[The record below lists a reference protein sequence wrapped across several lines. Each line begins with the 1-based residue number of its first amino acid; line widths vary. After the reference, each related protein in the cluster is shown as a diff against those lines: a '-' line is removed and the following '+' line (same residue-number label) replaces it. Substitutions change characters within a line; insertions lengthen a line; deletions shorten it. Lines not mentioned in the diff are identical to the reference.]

1 MGSHR
6 RSNIYVPADTAT
18 AEPRGKHR
26 AAEQAPDTGRRTA
39 TIVAATGAIVVGA
52 TSMGAGT
59 AGAAPIQEPPA
70 AGLPFAVPQGLLP
83 AGFEL
88 PHFEPPQFEIPQF
101 VPPQFLPPQ
110 FAPAPVE
117 PAQPAPAESAPA
129 QPAPA
134 QYGPAQSAPAEPAPS
149 APASTPLAPPSS
161 DPLAAFGLPDP
172 GAAAQQWLDDVGL
185 GQGGVGGG
193 SPLESLRSLKKSTVQ
208 PVAGVLTSNFGSR
221 WGTQHSGLDIAAPIG
236 TPIYAAAD
244 GTVIDAG
251 PASGFGL
258 WVKLKHDDG
267 TETIYGH
274 VNDFSVQPGQRVSAG
289 EQIATVG
296 NRGQSTGPHLHF
308 EVHDASGVKVDPAQ
322 WLSTRGVA
330 VTWNDSARNA

>member
-1 MGSHR
+1 
-6 RSNIYVPADTAT
+6 
-18 AEPRGKHR
+18 
-26 AAEQAPDTGRRTA
+26 
-39 TIVAATGAIVVGA
+39 
-52 TSMGAGT
+52 MGAGT
-59 AGAAPIQEPPA
+59 AGAAPIPEPPA
-70 AGLPFAVPQGLLP
+70 AGFPFAVPEGLLP

-88 PHFEPPQFEIPQF
+88 PQFVPPQFEVPQF
-101 VPPQFLPPQ
+101 VPPQFVPPQ
-110 FAPAPVE
+110 FVPPQSAPPS
-117 PAQPAPAESAPA
+117 QPAPSEAAPA
-129 QPAPA
+129 
-134 QYGPAQSAPAEPAPS
+134 AEPSPG
-149 APASTPLAPPSS
+149 
-161 DPLAAFGLPDP
+161 PLAAFGVTDP

-185 GQGGVGGG
+185 GQMGAGA
-193 SPLESLRSLKKSTVQ
+193 SPLESLRSLKTATVQ

-221 WGTQHSGLDIAAPIG
+221 WGAQHSGLDIAAPIG

-244 GTVIDAG
+244 GTVSDAG

-258 WVKLKHDDG
+258 WVKVQHDDG

-308 EVHDASGVKVDPAQ
+308 EVHDPSGVKVDPAS

>member
-6 RSNIYVPADTAT
+6 RPTIYTPTDIAKGPT
-18 AEPRGKHR
+18 RGKHR
-26 AAEQAPDTGRRTA
+26 AVDTTPDIGRRAA

-59 AGAAPIQEPPA
+59 AAAAPVPEPPV
-70 AGLPFAVPQGLLP
+70 AGLPFAVPEGLLP

-88 PHFEPPQFEIPQF
+88 PQFELPQF
-101 VPPQFLPPQ
+101 VPPQFAPP
-110 FAPAPVE
+110 PA
-117 PAQPAPAESAPA
+117 APA
-129 QPAPA
+129 QPAP
-134 QYGPAQSAPAEPAPS
+134 PAAESMPV
-149 APASTPLAPPSS
+149 STPE
-161 DPLAAFGLPDP
+161 PLAAFVADP
-172 GAAAQQWLDDVGL
+172 GAAAQQWLGDIGL
-185 GQGGVGGG
+185 GQGGVGDE
-193 SPLESLRSLKKSTVQ
+193 SPLDSLRSLKNATVQ

-236 TPIYAAAD
+236 TPIHAAAD
-244 GTVIDAG
+244 GTVSDAG
-251 PASGFGL
+251 PAAGFGL
-258 WVKLKHDDG
+258 WVKVRHDDG
-267 TETIYGH
+267 TERVYGH

-308 EVHDASGVKVDPAQ
+308 EVHDPSGDKVDPAP
-322 WLSTRGVA
+322 WLDTRGVA

>member
-6 RSNIYVPADTAT
+6 RSNIYIPADTAT
-18 AEPRGKHR
+18 AAPRGKHR
-26 AAEQAPDTGRRTA
+26 AAEEAPETGRRTA

-59 AGAAPIQEPPA
+59 AGAAPIPEPPA
-70 AGLPFAVPQGLLP
+70 AGFPFAVPEGLLP
-83 AGFEL
+83 VGFEL
-88 PHFEPPQFEIPQF
+88 PQFDVPQF
-101 VPPQFLPPQ
+101 VPPQFVPQQ

-117 PAQPAPAESAPA
+117 PAPAESSPA
-129 QPAPA
+129 
-134 QYGPAQSAPAEPAPS
+134 GPAPS
-149 APASTPLAPPSS
+149 AEAVAQPSS
-161 DPLAAFGLPDP
+161 DPLAAFGLADP

-185 GQGGVGGG
+185 GQGGAGAA
-193 SPLESLRSLKKSTVQ
+193 SPLESLRSLKKATVQ

-236 TPIYAAAD
+236 TPIYVAED
-244 GTVIDAG
+244 GTVTDAG
-251 PASGFGL
+251 PAAGFGL
-258 WVKLKHDDG
+258 WVKVQHDDG

-308 EVHDASGVKVDPAQ
+308 EVHDPSGVKVDPAQ
-322 WLSTRGVA
+322 WLANRGVA
-330 VTWNDSARNA
+330 VTWNDSARSA

>member
-6 RSNIYVPADTAT
+6 RSNIYTPADTAT
-18 AEPRGKHR
+18 DATSGKHR
-26 AAEQAPDTGRRTA
+26 AAEVTPDTGRRAA

-52 TSMGAGT
+52 TTMGAGT
-59 AGAAPIQEPPA
+59 AGAAPIPEPPA
-70 AGLPFAVPQGLLP
+70 AGFPFAIPEGLLP

-88 PHFEPPQFEIPQF
+88 PQFEVPQF

-110 FAPAPVE
+110 
-117 PAQPAPAESAPA
+117 
-129 QPAPA
+129 
-134 QYGPAQSAPAEPAPS
+134 
-149 APASTPLAPPSS
+149 LAPPVGAPTQAAPDLTPAPQGNPSAVPS
-161 DPLAAFGLPDP
+161 ETATQAPTPGPLAALGPEVD
-172 GAAAQQWLDDVGL
+172 AAAQQWLDDVGF
-185 GQGGVGGG
+185 GAAGAGPT

-221 WGTQHSGLDIAAPIG
+221 WGAQHSGLDIAAPIG
-236 TPIYAAAD
+236 TPIYVAAD
-244 GTVIDAG
+244 GTVVDAG
-251 PASGFGL
+251 PAAGFGL
-258 WVKLKHDDG
+258 WVKVKHDDG
-267 TETIYGH
+267 TETVYGH

-308 EVHDASGVKVDPAQ
+308 EVHDPSGVKVDPAQ

>member
-6 RSNIYVPADTAT
+6 RSNIYVPADTASGT
-18 AEPRGKHR
+18 RSGKHR
-26 AAEQAPDTGRRTA
+26 AAEEVQDTGRRAA

-52 TSMGAGT
+52 TTMGAGT
-59 AGAAPIQEPPA
+59 AGAAPVPEPPT
-70 AGLPFAVPQGLLP
+70 AGFPFAVPDGLLP

-88 PHFEPPQFEIPQF
+88 PQFMPPQFMPPQFEM
-101 VPPQFLPPQ
+101 PQ
-110 FAPAPVE
+110 FAPPLGAP
-117 PAQPAPAESAPA
+117 PQAAPDLAPAPQPDLSAVPSDTTA
-129 QPAPA
+129 QVP
-134 QYGPAQSAPAEPAPS
+134 G
-149 APASTPLAPPSS
+149 
-161 DPLAAFGLPDP
+161 PLAALGPEVD
-172 GAAAQQWLDDVGL
+172 AAAQQWLGDVGL
-185 GQGGVGGG
+185 GGTGAGPT

-244 GTVIDAG
+244 GTVSDAG
-251 PASGFGL
+251 PAAGFGL
-258 WVKLKHDDG
+258 WVTVLHDDG

-274 VNDFSVQPGQRVSAG
+274 VNDFSVHPGQRVSAG

-308 EVHDASGVKVDPAQ
+308 EVHDPAGVKVDPAQ

-330 VTWNDSARNA
+330 VTWSDSASKA

>member
-6 RSNIYVPADTAT
+6 RSNIYVPAETASGT
-18 AEPRGKHR
+18 PGGKHR
-26 AAEQAPDTGRRTA
+26 AAEEVQDTGRRAA

-52 TSMGAGT
+52 TTMGAGT
-59 AGAAPIQEPPA
+59 AGAAPVPEPPA
-70 AGLPFAVPQGLLP
+70 AGFPFAVPEGVLP

-88 PHFEPPQFEIPQF
+88 PQFVPPQF
-101 VPPQFLPPQ
+101 VPPQFELPQ
-110 FAPAPVE
+110 FAPPFGAP
-117 PAQPAPAESAPA
+117 PQAAPDLAPAPQAD
-129 QPAPA
+129 
-134 QYGPAQSAPAEPAPS
+134 PS
-149 APASTPLAPPSS
+149 AVPSDAATQAPTPG
-161 DPLAAFGLPDP
+161 PLAALGPEVD
-172 GAAAQQWLDDVGL
+172 AAAQQWLDDVGL
-185 GQGGVGGG
+185 GGTGAGPA
-193 SPLESLRSLKKSTVQ
+193 SPLESLRSLKKATVQ

-244 GTVIDAG
+244 GTVSDAG

-258 WVKLKHDDG
+258 WVKVLHDDG

-274 VNDFSVQPGQRVSAG
+274 VNDFSVQPGQRVTAG

-308 EVHDASGVKVDPAQ
+308 EVHDPAGVKVDPAQ

-330 VTWNDSARNA
+330 VTWSDSASKA

>member
-6 RSNIYVPADTAT
+6 RSNIYTPADTAT
-18 AEPRGKHR
+18 DTTPGKHR
-26 AAEQAPDTGRRTA
+26 AAEVTPDTGRRAA

-59 AGAAPIQEPPA
+59 AGAAPIPEPPA
-70 AGLPFAVPQGLLP
+70 AGFPFAVPEGLLP

-88 PHFEPPQFEIPQF
+88 PQFVPPQFEVPQF
-101 VPPQFLPPQ
+101 VPPQFVPPQ
-110 FAPAPVE
+110 FVPPQFV
-117 PAQPAPAESAPA
+117 PP
-129 QPAPA
+129 
-134 QYGPAQSAPAEPAPS
+134 QSAPPSQPASPESTPSEAAPAAEPSAAPS
-149 APASTPLAPPSS
+149 PG
-161 DPLAAFGLPDP
+161 PLAAFGVTDP

-185 GQGGVGGG
+185 GQMGTGGA
-193 SPLESLRSLKKSTVQ
+193 SPLESLRSLKKATVQ

-221 WGTQHSGLDIAAPIG
+221 WGAQHSGLDIAAPIG

-244 GTVIDAG
+244 GTVSDAG

-258 WVKLKHDDG
+258 WVKVKHDDG

-274 VNDFSVQPGQRVSAG
+274 VNDFSVQTGQRVSAG

-308 EVHDASGVKVDPAQ
+308 EVHDPSGVKVDPAS

>member
-6 RSNIYVPADTAT
+6 RSTIYTPAGTAT
-18 AEPRGKHR
+18 DTTRGKHR
-26 AAEQAPDTGRRTA
+26 AAEETPDTGRRAA

-59 AGAAPIQEPPA
+59 AGAAPIPEPPA
-70 AGLPFAVPQGLLP
+70 AGFPFAVPEGLLP

-88 PHFEPPQFEIPQF
+88 PQFVPPQFELPQF
-101 VPPQFLPPQ
+101 VPPQFVPPQ
-110 FAPAPVE
+110 FAPP
-117 PAQPAPAESAPA
+117 PAVPP
-129 QPAPA
+129 
-134 QYGPAQSAPAEPAPS
+134 QSAPPESTPVDAPPAPET
-149 APASTPLAPPSS
+149 AAVPSP
-161 DPLAAFGLPDP
+161 DPLAAFGVADP
-172 GAAAQQWLDDVGL
+172 GAAARQWLDDVGL
-185 GQGGVGGG
+185 GQIGDGGAM
-193 SPLESLRSLKKSTVQ
+193 PLDSLRSLKKTTVQ

-221 WGTQHSGLDIAAPIG
+221 WGAQHSGLDVAAPIG
-236 TPIYAAAD
+236 TPIFAAAD
-244 GTVIDAG
+244 GTVSDAG

-258 WVKLKHDDG
+258 WVKVRHDDG
-267 TETIYGH
+267 TETVYGH
-274 VNDFSVQPGQRVSAG
+274 VNDFSVQQGQRVSAG

-308 EVHDASGVKVDPAQ
+308 EVHDPSGVKVDPAQ

>member
-6 RSNIYVPADTAT
+6 RSTVHTPTDIAARPA
-18 AEPRGKHR
+18 RGRHR
-26 AAEQAPDTGRRTA
+26 AVQDTPDLGRRAA

-59 AGAAPIQEPPA
+59 AAAAPIPEAPA
-70 AGLPFAVPQGLLP
+70 AGLPFAVPEGLLP

-88 PHFEPPQFEIPQF
+88 PQFEL
-101 VPPQFLPPQ
+101 PQFLPPQ
-110 FAPAPVE
+110 FAPP
-117 PAQPAPAESAPA
+117 PPPSQPAPPEAAPAEAAPAAESAPA
-129 QPAPA
+129 P
-134 QYGPAQSAPAEPAPS
+134 
-149 APASTPLAPPSS
+149 TS
-161 DPLAAFGLPDP
+161 DPLAAFGVTDP

-185 GQGGVGGG
+185 GQVGVGVE
-193 SPLESLRSLKKSTVQ
+193 SPLESLRSLKKGTVQ

-244 GTVIDAG
+244 GTVSDAG

-258 WVKLKHDDG
+258 WVKVRHDDG
-267 TETIYGH
+267 TETVYGH
-274 VNDFSVQPGQRVSAG
+274 VNDFSVHPGQRVSAG

-308 EVHDASGVKVDPAQ
+308 EVHDPSGVKVDPAQ
-322 WLSTRGVA
+322 WLATRGVA
-330 VTWNDSARNA
+330 VTWNDSARKA

>member
-6 RSNIYVPADTAT
+6 RSTVHTPTDFAARPTGG
-18 AEPRGKHR
+18 RHR
-26 AAEQAPDTGRRTA
+26 AVPDSPVVGRRAA

-59 AGAAPIQEPPA
+59 AAAAPIPEPPA
-70 AGLPFAVPQGLLP
+70 AGLPFAVPEGLLP

-88 PHFEPPQFEIPQF
+88 PQFELPQFEIPQF
-101 VPPQFLPPQ
+101 VPPQLAPPLS
-110 FAPAPVE
+110 PS
-117 PAQPAPAESAPA
+117 QPAPPEAAPA
-129 QPAPA
+129 ETAPA
-134 QYGPAQSAPAEPAPS
+134 AEPAP
-149 APASTPLAPPSS
+149 APTS
-161 DPLAAFGLPDP
+161 DPLAAFGADP

-185 GQGGVGGG
+185 GQLGAGVQ
-193 SPLESLRSLKKSTVQ
+193 SPLESLRSLKKGTVQ

-244 GTVIDAG
+244 GTVSDAG

-258 WVKLKHDDG
+258 WVKVRHDDG
-267 TETIYGH
+267 TETVYGH
-274 VNDFSVQPGQRVSAG
+274 VNDFSVHPGQRVSAG

-308 EVHDASGVKVDPAQ
+308 EVHDPSGVKVDPAQ
-322 WLSTRGVA
+322 WLATRGVA